1 MHKLATQGLGSD
13 NTTKLR
19 EIVERQNK
27 DLRARAA
34 AMKKSDKGVKL
45 LGQELNSA
53 LDQVTFYKT
62 AHRDLEIALQEV
74 RAENVQL
81 FHKCKKAVDDAAR
94 AQGEL
99 EHLKREIHRLNEE
112 LVRLRDEVIL
122 DVQGMI
128 LALPPNCPE
137 FKGDPNELAT
147 ARWWSGLYQEAA
159 MGCQLT
165 ATPAIMPDSAVP
177 SEVCVEDVASTSRTA
192 DRED

>member
-1 MHKLATQGLGSD
+1 M
-13 NTTKLR
+13 
-19 EIVERQNK
+19 
-27 DLRARAA
+27 
-34 AMKKSDKGVKL
+34 
-45 LGQELNSA
+45 
-53 LDQVTFYKT
+53 
-62 AHRDLEIALQEV
+62 
-74 RAENVQL
+74 QL
-81 FHKCKKAVDDAAR
+81 FDKCKKAVDDAAR

-112 LVRLRDEVIL
+112 LVRLRDDSDRRVFTSYNAFSLTSDGVALAQAYRTKRIERYLKSGAFLRAAASYVSWYAAEAIGRCQDVVDKAAKDDEVIL

-137 FKGDPNELAT
+137 FKGDPNEPAT

-177 SEVCVEDVASTSRTA
+177 LEVCVEDVASTSRPA